1 MTQVGLISLIFV
13 SLLALILVLV
23 MLTMLG
29 LKRRCSKEVYRPVYS
44 CGEGGTSDMLY
55 TAQPSGSSHQPLNI
69 SYIDLYSHCNPAT
82 GDSHKLMVASEVS
95 DNDNDDG
102 NVFPCANILRKI
114 LIFG

>member
-29 LKRRCSKEVYRPVYS
+29 LKRRCGKAEVYRPVYS

-55 TAQPSGSSHQPLNI
+55 TAQPSSSHQPLNI

-82 GDSHKLMVASEVS
+82 GDSHKLMVSEVS
-95 DNDNDDG
+95 LDDDDGDDDDNDNDDDD
-102 NVFPCANILRKI
+102 LR
-114 LIFG
+114 

>member
-1 MTQVGLISLIFV
+1 MVSRVIMCCVQVGLISLIFV

-29 LKRRCSKEVYRPVYS
+29 LKRRCGKAEVYRPVYT

-55 TAQPSGSSHQPLNI
+55 TGVQPSTQPLNI

-82 GDSHKLMVASEVS
+82 GDSHKLMVASEVRL
-95 DNDNDDG
+95 
-102 NVFPCANILRKI
+102 VR
-114 LIFG
+114 IFYRGLPMYKV

>member
-1 MTQVGLISLIFV
+1 M

-29 LKRRCSKEVYRPVYS
+29 LKRRCGKAEVYRPVYS
-44 CGEGGTSDMLY
+44 CTEGGTSDMLY
-55 TAQPSGSSHQPLNI
+55 SGVQTQGPPSSHQPLNI

-95 DNDNDDG
+95 HVCMMDDLMT
-102 NVFPCANILRKI
+102 VT
-114 LIFG
+114 

>member
-1 MTQVGLISLIFV
+1 MCHQVGLISLIFV

-29 LKRRCSKEVYRPVYS
+29 LKRRCGKAEVYRPVYS

-55 TAQPSGSSHQPLNI
+55 TAQPSSSHQPLNI

-82 GDSHKLMVASEVS
+82 GDSHKLMVSEVS
-95 DNDNDDG
+95 LDDDEDDDNDDDD
-102 NVFPCANILRKI
+102 A
-114 LIFG
+114 